1 LGPFLLGD
9 VLAAK
14 SKHIG
19 GVGEEGGFVGRI
31 HSLTMFIPKSP

>member
-1 LGPFLLGD
+1 MGN

-31 HSLTMFIPKSP
+31 HSFTMFGPKCP